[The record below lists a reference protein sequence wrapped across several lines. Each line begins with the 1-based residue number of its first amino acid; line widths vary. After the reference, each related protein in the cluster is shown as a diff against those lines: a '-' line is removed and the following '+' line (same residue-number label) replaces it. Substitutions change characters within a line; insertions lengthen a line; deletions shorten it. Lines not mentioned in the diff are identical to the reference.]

1 MLVILFAVMCIINAV
16 LSTILI
22 ATVDEVRDQNSKISA
37 VVDILR
43 KHDEEIGG
51 LVDDFNGMNNKLEK
65 DYTNHMK
72 DMNMLNKRIIA
83 LSREGEKA

>member
-1 MLVILFAVMCIINAV
+1 MLAILFAVMCIINAV

-22 ATVDEVRDQNSKISA
+22 ATVDEVKDQNTRIAQLVKVLA
-37 VVDILR
+37 

>member
-1 MLVILFAVMCIINAV
+1 MVFSFFVICLINFVLAVM
-16 LSTILI
+16 LI
-22 ATVDEVRDQNSKISA
+22 ATVDEVKDHKTMMNEIIN
-37 VVDILR
+37 ILG
-43 KHDEEIGG
+43 KHDEEIEG

-83 LSREGEKA
+83 LSKEGEKA